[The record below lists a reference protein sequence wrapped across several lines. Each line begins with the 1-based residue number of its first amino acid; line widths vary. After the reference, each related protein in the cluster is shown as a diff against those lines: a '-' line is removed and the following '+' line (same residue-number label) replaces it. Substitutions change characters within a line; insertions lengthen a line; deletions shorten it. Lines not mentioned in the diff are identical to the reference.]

1 MKAYVLWFAGA
12 ASLVVAQFVCAR
24 LMPIDTPG
32 AASAMTMPAESF
44 MADNLRAM
52 DKMMA
57 AMSAQGTGDADRD
70 FVATMVPH
78 HQGAVDMAL
87 AELRYGKDE
96 TLRRMAQEIIV
107 EQKQEI
113 EAMKLAVDRLPDPK
127 VTTLASADVCRSRSP
142 SRSMRDTL
150 APKGP

>member
-1 MKAYVLWFAGA
+1 MKAHVLWFAGA
-12 ASLVVAQFVCAR
+12 ASLVVALFAHAR
-24 LMPIDTPG
+24 LTPVDTPPM
-32 AASAMTMPAESF
+32 AMATTMPAENF
-44 MADNLRAM
+44 AADNLRAM
-52 DKMMA
+52 DKMMS
-57 AMSAQGTGDADRD
+57 AMSVKSTGDTDRD

-113 EAMKLAVDRLPDPK
+113 EAMKLAVERLPDPK
-127 VTTLASADVCRSRSP
+127 VTTLASSNVCRSRSP
-142 SRSMRDTL
+142 ARSMRDML

>member
-1 MKAYVLWFAGA
+1 MKAHVLWFAGA
-12 ASLVVAQFVCAR
+12 ASLVVALFARAR
-24 LMPIDTPG
+24 LTPVDTPPMTM
-32 AASAMTMPAESF
+32 ATTMPAENF
-44 MADNLRAM
+44 AADNLRAM
-52 DKMMA
+52 DKMMS
-57 AMSAQGTGDADRD
+57 AMSVKSTGDTDRD

-113 EAMKLAVDRLPDPK
+113 EAMKLAVERLPDPK
-127 VTTLASADVCRSRSP
+127 VTTLASSNVCRSRP
-142 SRSMRDTL
+142 PARSMRDTL

>member
-1 MKAYVLWFAGA
+1 MRAHVLCIAGV
-12 ASLVVAQFVCAR
+12 ASLVVVQWGRPR
-24 LMPIDTPG
+24 LLPIGTPP
-32 AASAMTMPAESF
+32 AASAMAPPAERF
-44 MADNLRAM
+44 VADNRRAM
-52 DKMMA
+52 ATMMA
-57 AMSAQGTGDADRD
+57 AMSAKGTGDVDRD

-96 TLRRMAQEIIV
+96 TLRRMAQEIVV

-113 EAMKLAVDRLPDPK
+113 EAMKLAVDRLPGPT
-127 VTTLASADVCRSRSP
+127 VTTLASVDVCASRSP
-142 SRSMRDTL
+142 ARSLHDAF